1 MDKNVLK
8 IMEMKIERLKKAC
21 ELANFECIVL
31 DRKEELIP
39 LLNEMIGSNQSC
51 SVGGS
56 ETLFET
62 GVISYLE
69 NRQDIVY
76 LDRYHA
82 ENRDDIFKQTF
93 SCDVYLTS
101 TNALTLK
108 AELYNVDGTGN
119 RVAAMIY
126 GPKRVFVIAGINK
139 LVNDLD
145 EAIERVKSIAAPAN
159 CARLNKE
166 NPCTQ
171 IGHCVDCRSATRIC
185 GASVTISHALKKGR
199 MHIILIKEELGY

>member
-1 MDKNVLK
+1 MDKNCLK
-8 IMEMKIERLKKAC
+8 IIDMKIEGLKKAC
-21 ELANFECIVL
+21 EAANFELTVL
-31 DRKEELIP
+31 NSKEELIAY
-39 LLNEMIGSNQSC
+39 LDEKIEANQSC

-69 NRQDIVY
+69 NRKDIVY
-76 LDRYHA
+76 LDRYHTEDREA
-82 ENRDDIFKQTF
+82 VFKQAF
-93 SCDVYLTS
+93 SADIYLTS

-108 AELYNVDGTGN
+108 AELYNVDGNGN

-126 GPKRVFVIAGINK
+126 GPKKVFVIAGINK
-139 LVNDLD
+139 LVNNLD
-145 EAIERVKSIAAPAN
+145 DAIERVKSIAAPAN
-159 CARLNKE
+159 CVRLNKN

-171 IGHCVDCRSATRIC
+171 IGHCVDCRVATRIC
-185 GASVTISHALKKGR
+185 GSAVTISHALKKGR